1 MILLKAA
8 KVDLSS
14 SASLHRFYM
23 LIWKVNYFFHRKF
36 FIFDTLN
43 ATLQSSST
51 WNIFFF
57 PFSHKVS

>member
-1 MILLKAA
+1 VILLKAA

-43 ATLQSSST
+43 ATLQKL
-51 WNIFFF
+51 FYLEYLLF
-57 PFSHKVS
+57 PFLS